1 MPYNCLGSSIVF
13 DAIKNNVKVCVIK
26 ENSTVLN
33 IDKSKLN
40 IQNGIIE
47 FKDYNE
53 CLEYLKN

>member
-1 MPYNCLGSSIVF
+1 MKAEDESGKVT
-13 DAIKNNVKVCVIK
+13 IKLYKK
-26 ENSTVLN
+26 EQ
-33 IDKSKLN
+33 KLN